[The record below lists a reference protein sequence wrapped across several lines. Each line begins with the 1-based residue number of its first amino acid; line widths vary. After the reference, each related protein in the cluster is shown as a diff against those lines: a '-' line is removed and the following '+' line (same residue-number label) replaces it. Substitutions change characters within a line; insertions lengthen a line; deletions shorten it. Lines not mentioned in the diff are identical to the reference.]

1 MGRILSRIVG
11 AIGTL
16 LFFLLLTSC
25 GSTSQE
31 FLSDASLLDQKS
43 DASELQAVDGTS
55 VTFGDFGG
63 RPTVLWFWSPN

>member
-1 MGRILSRIVG
+1 MGRILSKIVS
-11 AIGTL
+11 AVGTL
-16 LFFLLLTSC
+16 LFFLLLISC

-31 FLSDASLLDQKS
+31 FFSDASLSDQKS

-63 RPTVLWFWSPN
+63 QPTVLWFWSPN